1 MAINRTKFSTLIPA
15 QEQSRISKAI
25 VVNTTMRGYLH
36 IVSVRT
42 QIVNDQEIE
51 VFQDVLVHPDRA
63 ASIDVTKFD
72 ALSFQGLTPR
82 NAPGEPRP
90 NTTYHWAQGV
100 KAVGKHLVE
109 YLTDENSGERQTFLA
124 GVGIYMTEAELREAE
139 AEASD
144 KAMAGF

>member
-42 QIVNDQEIE
+42 QIVNDQEVE
-51 VFQDVLVHPDRA
+51 CYQDILVHPDRA

-90 NTTYHWAQGV
+90 NTTYHWAQNV

-109 YLTDENSGERQTFLA
+109 VLEDEHTHERQTFFA
-124 GVGIYMTEAELREAE
+124 GVGIYMTQTELENAEV
-139 AEASD
+139 EASE